1 MGLKHRG
8 IIRLGYVRIGLND
21 RALMRARGFYRGN
34 LGMLESI
41 VDSERTYFRC
51 WHEAYQHSLVIDETA
66 QNRLIEIGFQVR
78 DQADIAE
85 FTKKLRAAGVK
96 VKASSAGKP
105 LKGLG
110 KSISFEIPG
119 GQTIRLFEHME
130 QIGYATGFD
139 SPDWVVPRE
148 LRATPAPLF
157 LNHVGITVPNPKQ
170 TVDFLTRHL
179 DFYVSEKIV
188 SDNGRKLL
196 SALLFRM
203 TKDVGG
209 QELAIYPGEA
219 GRLHQIAFT
228 KEDANDILIDGQYL
242 RNDRIDIDEY
252 GPTRQS
258 YGKTFSLH
266 FYDPFGVRLELC
278 SGGRIT
284 DPHPDFE
291 PVIWTESNL
300 KKALSYYDRDLNPR
314 FLEPC
319 L

>member
-1 MGLKHRG
+1 MPEFREILYSVEDHILTITFNRPDALNAMTNTLYREFMTALDLAEADDEIRAIIVTGAGRAFCAGAALGGTDDETCFIPDAYSGNGGRIDGRG
-8 IIRLGYVRIGLND
+8 IDWRDWATRD
-21 RALMRARGFYRGN
+21 RG
-34 LGMLESI
+34 GML
-41 VDSERTYFRC
+41 T
-51 WHEAYQHSLVIDETA
+51 L
-66 QNRLIEIGFQVR
+66 
-78 DQADIAE
+78 
-85 FTKKLRAAGVK
+85 
-96 VKASSAGKP
+96 
-105 LKGLG
+105 
-110 KSISFEIPG
+110 
-119 GQTIRLFEHME
+119 RLFEHME

-139 SPDWVVPRE
+139 SPDWVVPKE

-170 TVDFLTRHL
+170 TVDFLTQHL
-179 DFYVSEKIV
+179 GFYVSEKIV
-188 SDNGRKLL
+188 SDNGRQLL

-242 RNDRIDIDEY
+242 RNDRIDIDQY

-291 PVIWTESNL
+291 PVVWTESNL